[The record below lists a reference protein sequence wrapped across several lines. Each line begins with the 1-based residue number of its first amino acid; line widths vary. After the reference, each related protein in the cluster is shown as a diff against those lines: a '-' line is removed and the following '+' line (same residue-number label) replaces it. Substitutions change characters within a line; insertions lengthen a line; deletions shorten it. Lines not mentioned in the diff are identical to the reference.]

1 MKERIIEILR
11 EHPYG
16 LRKRDIAS
24 IIGVWTPNLVKP
36 MTELERA
43 GIVKSNYYRDAANME
58 FYDIWVL
65 TENE

>member
-11 EHPYG
+11 EHPSG

-36 MTELERA
+36 MAELERA
-43 GIVKSNYYRDAANME
+43 GVVKSNYYRDAANME

-65 TENE
+65 TENA

>member
-11 EHPYG
+11 EHPCG

-36 MTELERA
+36 MAELERA
-43 GIVKSNYYRDAANME
+43 GVVKSNYYRDAANME

-65 TENE
+65 TENA